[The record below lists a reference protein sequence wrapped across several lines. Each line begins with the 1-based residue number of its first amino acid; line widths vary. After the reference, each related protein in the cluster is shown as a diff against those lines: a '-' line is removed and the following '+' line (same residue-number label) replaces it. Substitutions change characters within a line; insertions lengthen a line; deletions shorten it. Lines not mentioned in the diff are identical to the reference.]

1 MEEDVMGNNED
12 TAGIDKDNKRDS
24 LGKDEYEGND
34 EEKNIEKLEAITNQT
49 TKKSMKGNTR
59 KRKANE
65 NPEGKGEI
73 KQVLKKVASEG
84 KVNEYCGNLAHKG
97 DNDQDSK
104 ATEMGNLV
112 STCDD
117 ESSKKVTPGDEAKM
131 SPEKL
136 SSEGRDIPEQVD
148 SMGMIFMCN
157 SETKKDCYGY
167 KVVGLPA
174 NKREMVEKV
183 YKGMKLFLYDVD
195 LKLMYGIYKAA
206 ENGGF
211 SIEPK
216 AFKSQFPS
224 QVRFSIVDDCLP
236 LAEEKFREV
245 IKTNY
250 YTKTKFDCK
259 LTSEQV
265 NNLCKLFISASKASG
280 IQLKSE
286 TSTMDKTS
294 LTKGRH
300 MDKSRQPEH
309 VRQTKWMEVPRYHS
323 HPHMLERDVVTTP
336 LLPLAWP
343 QNSLPLLA
351 GQSHNRTLENGV
363 YGCDTLTHNRDTS
376 REGRLVE
383 PHDSYRRDKLLNPDI
398 YRGEALAVH
407 YDYPRQDGL
416 VEHRE
421 YQLVN
426 VEAGLQDV
434 VNHHPYALYSENL
447 SSQDPVYSPHPTYNP
462 PPGLRPEYRLGS
474 LLNEYSSTRGIP
486 PAYHS
491 SPNSLPASHF
501 HQPVYS
507 QDPVYSPHPTYNPPP
522 GLRPEYRLGSLLNE
536 YSSTRGIP
544 PAYHSSPN
552 SLPASHFHQPVYSQ
566 DPVYS
571 PHPTYN
577 PPPGLRPEYRL
588 GSLLNEYSSTRGMP
602 PEYHSSPNSL
612 PAFHYH
618 QPIYSQ
624 DPVYSP
630 HPMYNPPP
638 GLRPEYRLGS
648 LLTEYSSTRGM
659 PPEYHSSP
667 NSLPAFHYHQP
678 VYSQDHLY
686 SPHPTYNPPP
696 GLRPE
701 YRLGSLLSEYSS
713 TRGMPP
719 EYHSSPNSLPA
730 FHYHQPVYSQD
741 HLYSPHPTYNP
752 PPGLRPEYR
761 LGSLLSG
768 YSSTRGMPPEY
779 HSSPNSLPAFHYHQ
793 PVYRY

>member
-104 ATEMGNLV
+104 GTEMGNLV

-117 ESSKKVTPGDEAKM
+117 ESSKKVP
-131 SPEKL
+131 
-136 SSEGRDIPEQVD
+136 
-148 SMGMIFMCN
+148 
-157 SETKKDCYGY
+157 
-167 KVVGLPA
+167 
-174 NKREMVEKV
+174 
-183 YKGMKLFLYDVD
+183 
-195 LKLMYGIYKAA
+195 
-206 ENGGF
+206 
-211 SIEPK
+211 
-216 AFKSQFPS
+216 
-224 QVRFSIVDDCLP
+224 FSIVDDCLP

-259 LTSEQV
+259 LTLEILRFV
-265 NNLCKLFISASKASG
+265 NNLSKLFISASKASG

-294 LTKGRH
+294 LTKGLR

-323 HPHMLERDVVTTP
+323 HPHLLERDVVTIP

-343 QNSLPLLA
+343 QNSLPLPA

-363 YGCDTLTHNRDTS
+363 YGCDTMTHNRDTS

-383 PHDSYRRDKLLNPDI
+383 PHDSSRRDKLLNPDI
-398 YRGEALAVH
+398 NRGEALAEH

-416 VEHRE
+416 VEHHE

-447 SSQDPVYSPHPTYNP
+447 SSQDPVYSPHPT
-462 PPGLRPEYRLGS
+462 
-474 LLNEYSSTRGIP
+474 
-486 PAYHS
+486 
-491 SPNSLPASHF
+491 
-501 HQPVYS
+501 
-507 QDPVYSPHPTYNPPP
+507 
-522 GLRPEYRLGSLLNE
+522 
-536 YSSTRGIP
+536 
-544 PAYHSSPN
+544 
-552 SLPASHFHQPVYSQ
+552 
-566 DPVYS
+566 
-571 PHPTYN
+571 
-577 PPPGLRPEYRL
+577 
-588 GSLLNEYSSTRGMP
+588 
-602 PEYHSSPNSL
+602 
-612 PAFHYH
+612 
-618 QPIYSQ
+618 
-624 DPVYSP
+624 
-630 HPMYNPPP
+630 
-638 GLRPEYRLGS
+638 
-648 LLTEYSSTRGM
+648 STRGM

-678 VYSQDHLY
+678 VYSQDPVY
-686 SPHPTYNPPP
+686 SPHPMYNPPP

-752 PPGLRPEYR
+752 PPGLRPVYR
-761 LGSLLSG
+761 RGSLLSG
-768 YSSTRGMPPEY
+768 YSSTKGMPPEY